1 VILKEIEIY
10 SLEFGIFSMADIRD
24 RKKDH
29 VDLTL
34 TEGTQ
39 YNQSAGFER
48 FHFIHN
54 ALPELDFDD
63 ISTEAKLLGRTF
75 SFPLFISSMTGG
87 YAEAGAVNAVIA
99 EFCEAENL
107 PFGVG
112 SQRAM
117 LEDESLASTFSVVRE
132 KAPSAFICSNIGG
145 SQLIGGLKTNKL
157 SLLINSIKANAVI
170 VHLNPLQELM
180 QPEGDRDFKGILDGI
195 EQLVKDADVPVIVKE
210 TGAGISEHAARRLLN
225 IGVEVIDVA
234 GAGGTSWAKVEN
246 FRTTNNMPNH
256 RFDEWGI
263 PTVECIQELS
273 KLEWEC
279 SFEIIASG
287 GIRSAFDLA
296 KSLCLGA
303 HFSAMAQPVIKSVKN
318 EGYKGLEKLL
328 GEWKQ
333 DLKTILLLL
342 GCVSPKDLNP
352 SHLQEISIEN

>member
-1 VILKEIEIY
+1 
-10 SLEFGIFSMADIRD
+10 MADIQE

-29 VDLTL
+29 LDLTL

-39 YNQSAGFER
+39 YDQSTGFER
-48 FHFIHN
+48 FRFVHN
-54 ALPELDFDD
+54 ALPEINFDN
-63 ISTEAKLLGRTF
+63 ISTEAKLLDRTF

-87 YAEAGAVNAVIA
+87 YAEAGAVNAIIA

-117 LEDESLASTFSVVRE
+117 LEDESLTSTFSVVRE

-145 SQLIGGLKTNKL
+145 AQLVGGLNAKKL
-157 SLLINSIKANAVI
+157 SLLIDSIKANAVI

-180 QPEGDRDFKGILDGI
+180 QPEGDRNFKGILNGI

-210 TGAGISEHAARRLLN
+210 TGAGISEHVARRLLN
-225 IGVEVIDVA
+225 VGVEVIDVA

-246 FRTTNNMPNH
+246 FRSSNTRANH

-263 PTVECIQELS
+263 PTVECIQQLS
-273 KLEWEC
+273 KLEWER

-287 GIRSAFDLA
+287 GIRSAFDVA

-303 HFSAMAQPVIKSVKN
+303 HFSATAQPVIKVVKN
-318 EGYKGLEKLL
+318 EGYEGLEKLL
-328 GEWKQ
+328 GEWKE

-342 GCVSPKDLNP
+342 GCSSPKDLNP
-352 SHLQEISIEN
+352 SNLKENYIGH